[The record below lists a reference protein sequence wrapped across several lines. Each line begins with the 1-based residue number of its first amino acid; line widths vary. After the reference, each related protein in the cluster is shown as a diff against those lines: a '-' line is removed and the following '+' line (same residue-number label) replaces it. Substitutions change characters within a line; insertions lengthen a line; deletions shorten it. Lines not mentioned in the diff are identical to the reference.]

1 MAILDDIAQSEAKR
15 QLHYG
20 SLLKEPSKASQWAAN
35 YQKEVLIA
43 SAGGGLSLR
52 ALSKPDHLL
61 NPYKPNELGMIY
73 QLWKARGLMGDFK
86 TPEALFKKVKNV
98 MNSKTG
104 PDSLGKALDHIFGKG
119 NYEGLPLGYN
129 KSGSSRKGDRVVTE
143 VFFDKRKVQ
152 QTIPLSIRDR
162 VARMEKDGTFERA
175 GIKPGILDRIE
186 ARNKKG
192 LTRLQKETRRL
203 EKLYGIKFEMG
214 HLTAIANLG
223 TDNPLNLFPELKS
236 ENRSHGAREDPLNPQ
251 TQMELGWGGGHEQ
264 DLYEMILEEGGNPA
278 VLGVSGKDWTSA
290 DQGKMARMGADPN
303 QVGFSRSNA
312 ILDRTLQKFEQDL
325 AKANK
330 DGNLLQFVD
339 NINARITDQGY
350 QSLAPTLK
358 QQPKGEVM
366 KIIAK
371 PSPKEI
377 NRYKSVGYE
386 WNSQTG
392 DFELPNK
399 PAPGEEFNRNINA
412 LSDYSKGL
420 ARTAIEKSGP
430 VGLGLSLGQQAGSCD
445 IGGVINSLLG
455 AEINTIEQLP
465 NLKQLP
471 K

>member
-1 MAILDDIAQSEAKR
+1 MA
-15 QLHYG
+15 
-20 SLLKEPSKASQWAAN
+20 
-35 YQKEVLIA
+35 
-43 SAGGGLSLR
+43 SLR
-52 ALSKPDHLL
+52 SLSRTDRLL
-61 NPYKPNELGMIY
+61 NPYDPKQLKMIST
-73 QLWKARGLMGDFK
+73 LWRARGLLGKWKTDEKFFK
-86 TPEALFKKVKNV
+86 YVQNV
-98 MNSKTG
+98 MNSPAARKEG
-104 PDSLGKALDHIFGKG
+104 YASLGKALDHIFGKG
-119 NYEGLPLGYN
+119 NYKGLPLGYD
-129 KSGSSRKGDRVVTE
+129 KTGSSTKGDRNITKVYW
-143 VFFDKRKVQ
+143 DKRKVQ
-152 QTIPLSIRDR
+152 QTTPLNIRDW
-162 VARMEKDGTFERA
+162 VAQREKDGTFEKA
-175 GIKPGILDRIE
+175 GIKPGILDRLE
-186 ARNKKG
+186 ARKQKG

-203 EKLYGIKFEMG
+203 GKLYGIPFEMG

-236 ENRSHGAREDPLNPQ
+236 ENRSHGAREDPLDPKVQ
-251 TQMELGWGGGHEQ
+251 RELGWGGGHEE

-430 VGLGLSLGQQAGSCD
+430 VGLGLSLGQQAGSGD